1 MSSIEID
8 SVTKVFRVH
17 SEQARSLKE
26 RFISM
31 GRAHVVEF
39 PALSDVSFEV
49 AEGST
54 VGLLGHNGSGKS
66 TLLKCVAGTLR
77 PTRGS
82 IRYEGRLAALLELGA
97 GFHPELTG
105 RENIYLSGSILGMS
119 AREVD
124 RIFDDVVAFAELD
137 AFIDQQVKY
146 YSSGMFARL
155 GFAMAVNVEP
165 EILLIDEVLA
175 VGDEAFA
182 RKCLARIDQ
191 FQRAGTTILFVS
203 HAVDL
208 ARQLCDRIAVLDAG
222 RLVAFAEPD
231 EAVRRY
237 RESLRARGLAAVGE
251 DGALRPTGEVRLVG
265 VDVVGADPGRGH
277 VMPDEPL
284 RIRSRWFTEQDL
296 EDYVV
301 ALAIHDERG
310 TVVHSTNTQVL
321 GAEHPVVRGEFD
333 VVFET
338 ARVPLLF
345 GTYDISLGVHT
356 RDGGYLYAQE
366 DVVSSFDVGSVVP
379 AEGISF
385 IPFRAHLTRE
395 EDRH

>member
-1 MSSIEID
+1 MSAIEID
-8 SVTKVFRVH
+8 GVSKVFRIH

-31 GRAHVVEF
+31 GRAHVIEF
-39 PALSDVSFEV
+39 PALSEVSFEV
-49 AEGST
+49 AEGTT

-119 AREVD
+119 TREVD
-124 RIFDDVVAFAELD
+124 RIFDEVVAFAELES
-137 AFIDQQVKY
+137 FIDQQVKY

-191 FQRAGTTILFVS
+191 FQKAGTTILFVS

-208 ARQLCDRIAVLDAG
+208 ARHLCDRIAVLDAG
-222 RLVAFAEPD
+222 HLIAFEEPD

-237 RESLRARGLAAVGE
+237 RESLRARGLAAVGD
-251 DGALRPTGEVRLVG
+251 DGSLRPTGEVSLVE
-265 VDVVGADPGRGH
+265 VVVSGPDPARGH

-284 RIRSRWFTEQDL
+284 TIRTRWTTDQALD
-296 EDYVV
+296 DYVV
-301 ALAIHDERG
+301 ALAIHDQHG
-310 TVVHSTNTQVL
+310 TLVHSTNTEIL
-321 GAEHPVVRGEFD
+321 GVDHRVVRGEFE

-338 ARVPLLF
+338 PTVPLLF
-345 GTYDISLGVHT
+345 GSYDISLGVHT
-356 RDGGYLYAQE
+356 RDGGYLYAQA
-366 DVVSSFDVGSVVP
+366 DVVASFDVGGVVP
-379 AEGISF
+379 AEGISL
-385 IPFRAHLTRE
+385 IPFGARLGDPA
-395 EDRH
+395 